1 MNAANE
7 VLVDKF
13 IKGEIEFPDIQKM
26 LGEIMDTWNFEQAEN
41 LEDILELDKEVRE
54 MVRR

>member
-1 MNAANE
+1 
-7 VLVDKF
+7 
-13 IKGEIEFPDIQKM
+13 M

-54 MVRR
+54 RVRRWER